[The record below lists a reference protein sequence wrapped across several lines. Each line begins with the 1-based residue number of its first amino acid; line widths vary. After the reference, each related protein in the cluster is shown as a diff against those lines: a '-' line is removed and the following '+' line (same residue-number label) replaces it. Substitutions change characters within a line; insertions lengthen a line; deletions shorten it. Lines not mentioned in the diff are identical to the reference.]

1 MRQDKNFLPVWMTLG
16 MTGEGSCGMT
26 DGWSHIEP
34 GLGAN
39 TVTGAGII
47 RGLGIRRF
55 RSQA

>member
-1 MRQDKNFLPVWMTLG
+1 MTLG

-47 RGLGIRRF
+47 RELGIRRF